1 MDFVVPLTF
10 FRFSTS
16 NDEMYQKKSEKKY
29 KFETSCKFKQVCNK
43 IAL

>member
-10 FRFSTS
+10 FWSLTS
-16 NDEMYQKKSEKKY
+16 NDGMYQKRSEKKY
-29 KFETSCKFKQVCNK
+29 KFETSCIFKQLCNK